1 MATIFGQWTPLVW
14 FFIGFALVFLL
25 TRWINAHL
33 QGMLLLLGMDE
44 DAIMYLQFVLL
55 FPGILLHE
63 VNHWIAAKLLGVR
76 TLGFSVWPQK
86 KGGGKFQYGSVR
98 IASADIVRSSLIGLA
113 PFVGASLVLIL
124 IGRYALGA
132 ESLRQVIALG
142 QWNFLWGT
150 LAEATKS
157 PDFWVWLYLIF
168 AVSNAMFPSA
178 ADRESW
184 KPLLVYLTIAGV
196 LLYLAGW
203 KPSLQ
208 GVPSFLEQVT
218 NPLVYAFGI
227 TAIADLFFAVVIGV
241 LEIALG
247 AIRGRRVQY

>member
-1 MATIFGQWTPLVW
+1 METLFGAWTPLVW
-14 FFIGFALVFLL
+14 FLVGFALVFSL

-33 QGMLLLLGMDE
+33 QGTLLLLGVDE
-44 DAIMYLQFVLL
+44 DAIMVLQFVLL

-63 VNHWIAAKLLGVR
+63 VSHWIAAKLLGVR

-86 KGGGKFQYGSVR
+86 KGQGKFQYGAVR

-132 ESLRQVIALG
+132 ESLRQVVALG
-142 QWNFLWGT
+142 QWNGLWGA
-150 LAEATKS
+150 LAEATRA

-178 ADRESW
+178 ADREAW
-184 KPLLVYLTIAGV
+184 KPLLVYVAIAGV
-196 LLYLAGW
+196 LLYLTGW
-203 KPSLQ
+203 KPSLRA
-208 GVPSFLEQVT
+208 VPSFLEQVT
-218 NPLVYAFGI
+218 NPLIYAFGI
-227 TAIADLFFAVVIGV
+227 TALADLFFAVVIGA
-241 LEIALG
+241 LEIGIG
-247 AIRGRRVQY
+247 AILGRRVQY